1 MTSYLLNYTPKPKIV
16 SAKYWEKIGPFTI
29 EATAEAAS
37 RTPYEERYLVTPM
50 AQFVA
55 WQWMS
60 GVALDRAEMF
70 TRDAVDIFIR
80 DQTKKMSEG
89 SRANYRAVLRRVVEV
104 FEVPKGAPSKRLA
117 LTAASPAAP
126 YTESEE
132 AAWRV
137 LIRNQA
143 TELRRDNGEVLLAL
157 GFGAGLATEDITLL
171 HGHHIV
177 QVRQG
182 VEIHVPGRRA
192 RVVPVF
198 GEWADILLA
207 AAKRVGDERLF
218 LPNRDG
224 HTRNLVSNFVAK
236 LQEGSPVLSTQRM
249 RATWLVRLLN
259 AGIKAN
265 VMTTV
270 AGVADPEALAR
281 YVQFMDPVSTEEA
294 HAAIRALSRAR

>member
-1 MTSYLLNYTPKPKIV
+1 MTSYLLNYTPKPDIV
-16 SAKYWEKIGPFTI
+16 SAKYWATIGPFTI
-29 EATAEAAS
+29 EATAEAAL
-37 RTPYEERYLVTPM
+37 RTPYEDRYLVTPM

-70 TRDAVDIFIR
+70 TRDAVDTFIR
-80 DQTKKMSEG
+80 DQTKEMSKG

-126 YTESEE
+126 YTEAEE

-137 LIRNQA
+137 LMGNQA
-143 TELRRDNGEVLLAL
+143 TELRRENGEVLLAL
-157 GFGAGLATEDITLL
+157 GFGAGLATEDIALL
-171 HGHHIV
+171 FGPHIV
-177 QVRQG
+177 KVRKG
-182 VEIHVPGRRA
+182 IEIDVPGRRA
-192 RVVPVF
+192 RVVPVLS
-198 GEWADILLA
+198 EWEDILFA
-207 AAKRVGDERLF
+207 AAERVGDQRLF

-236 LQEGSPVLSTQRM
+236 LSAEKPGLSVPRM
-249 RATWLVRLLN
+249 RASWIVRLLN
-259 AGIKAN
+259 GGIKTN
-265 VMTTV
+265 VLMTL

-281 YVQFMDPVSTEEA
+281 YVQFMDPVPTEDA